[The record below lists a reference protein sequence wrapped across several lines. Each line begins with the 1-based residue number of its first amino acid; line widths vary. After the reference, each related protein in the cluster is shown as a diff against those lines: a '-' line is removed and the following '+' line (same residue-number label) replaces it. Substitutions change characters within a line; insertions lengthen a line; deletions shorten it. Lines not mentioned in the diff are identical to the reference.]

1 MCFWKSEKSKVLRA
15 KRDIVVY
22 KIGNKANKNAFVPY
36 FIGSFK
42 YLTGIK
48 CQTSPEFGN
57 NLIIEGYHGYINI
70 VITSFAI
77 PVSVAIQKNTKDK
90 PVISLYPSIYEPL
103 YLGKFIVPKGAIYCV
118 NELNEI
124 ISNEMIYTGQYSSV
138 WEALDTN
145 LKELWKEK
153 QVKYFNMKERPIK
166 WQRVS
171 DVMAVLLT
179 EVLSV
184 VQLENLQV
192 VVILLEEKIVLTQ
205 YLKK

>member
-1 MCFWKSEKSKVLRA
+1 MCFWKSKQSKVLRA

-22 KIGNKANKNAFVPY
+22 KIGNEANKNAFVPY

-48 CQTSPEFGN
+48 CQTSPDFKS
-57 NLIIEGYHGYINI
+57 NLMIEGYHGYINI
-70 VITSFAI
+70 IITSSAI

-90 PVISLYPSIYEPL
+90 PVISIYPSNYKPL

-124 ISNEMIYTGQYSSV
+124 VSNKMIYTGQYSSV

-153 QVKYFNMKERPIK
+153 
-166 WQRVS
+166 
-171 DVMAVLLT
+171 
-179 EVLSV
+179 
-184 VQLENLQV
+184 
-192 VVILLEEKIVLTQ
+192 
-205 YLKK
+205 

>member
-1 MCFWKSEKSKVLRA
+1 MCFWKSKQSKVLRA

-22 KIGNKANKNAFVPY
+22 KIGTVADKNTFVPY

-42 YLTGIK
+42 YQTGIK
-48 CQTSPEFGN
+48 CQTSPEFGS

-124 ISNEMIYTGQYSSV
+124 VSNQIIYTGQYSNV
-138 WEALDTN
+138 WRLFDTD
-145 LKELWKEK
+145 LKE
-153 QVKYFNMKERPIK
+153 YFNSI
-166 WQRVS
+166 
-171 DVMAVLLT
+171 
-179 EVLSV
+179 
-184 VQLENLQV
+184 
-192 VVILLEEKIVLTQ
+192 
-205 YLKK
+205 